1 MRIDK
6 FLKVSRL
13 VLRREV
19 AKKLCDDGD
28 VVLNGKAAKPSSEI
42 NPGDTLVLSLG
53 RRKVT
58 VTIKE
63 VRPFASKADASSL
76 YEIISDESIGG
87 NNNA

>member
-28 VVLNGKAAKPSSEI
+28 VLLNGKQAKPSSEI
-42 NPGDTLVLSLG
+42 SPGDTLTLSLG
-53 RRKVT
+53 RRKVI
-58 VTIKE
+58 VSIKE
-63 VRPFASKADASSL
+63 VRPFASKSDAANL
-76 YEIISDESIGG
+76 YEIISDESLGG
-87 NNNA
+87 KNHA

>member
-28 VVLNGKAAKPSSEI
+28 VLLNGKQAKPSSEI
-42 NPGDTLVLSLG
+42 SPGDTLTLSLG
-53 RRKVT
+53 RRKVI
-58 VTIKE
+58 VSIKE
-63 VRPFASKADASSL
+63 VRPFASKSDAANL
-76 YEIISDESIGG
+76 YKIISDESLGG
-87 NNNA
+87 TNHA

>member
-1 MRIDK
+1 MRTDK

-42 NPGDTLVLSLG
+42 SAGDSLVLSLG

-58 VTIKE
+58 VRIKE
-63 VRPFASKADASSL
+63 IRPFASKSDAAAL

-87 NNNA
+87 NNRV

>member
-58 VTIKE
+58 ATIKE
-63 VRPFASKADASSL
+63 IRPFASKADASSL

>member
-28 VVLNGKAAKPSSEI
+28 VILNGKAAKPSSEI
-42 NPGDTLVLSLG
+42 SPGDTLVLSLG
-53 RRKVT
+53 RRKIT
-58 VTIKE
+58 VAIRE
-63 VRPFASKADASSL
+63 IRPFASKADASSL
-76 YEIISDESIGG
+76 YEIISDESSGG
-87 NNNA
+87 SNNA